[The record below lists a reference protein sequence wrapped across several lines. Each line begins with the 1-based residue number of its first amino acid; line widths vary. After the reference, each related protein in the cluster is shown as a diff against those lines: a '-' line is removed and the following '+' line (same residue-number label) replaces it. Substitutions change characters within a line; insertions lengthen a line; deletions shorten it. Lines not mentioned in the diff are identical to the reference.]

1 MNNQNF
7 YLRLIALLLIIMAVF
22 FYNGTVKDKE
32 QTQDIADLTAKVE
45 VWRISRTRFLQHY
58 RKLMKNRKQQQ
69 KVKLLLMPL
78 QKLIINPKRIL
89 QIIRKIQTRQ
99 ILKKPMTLT
108 MYIRTAPSKVQE
120 LDTVERSLFR

>member
-45 VWRISRTRFLQHY
+45 SLRISRTRFLQHY

-108 MYIRTAPSKVQE
+108 MYIRMAPSKVQE
-120 LDTVERSLFR
+120 QDTVERSLFR

>member
-1 MNNQNF
+1 
-7 YLRLIALLLIIMAVF
+7 
-22 FYNGTVKDKE
+22 
-32 QTQDIADLTAKVE
+32 
-45 VWRISRTRFLQHY
+45 
-58 RKLMKNRKQQQ
+58 MKNRKQQQ

-120 LDTVERSLFR
+120 QDTVERSLFR